1 MAADTDLYATLGV
14 SKSASEEEIR
24 KAYRQLARQH
34 HPDVNPGKPEAED
47 KFKAVAA
54 AYDVLSHKDKRA
66 LYDEFGAEGLRGGFD
81 PEQARSYRRY
91 REGREAGRRATG
103 QEHDLP
109 FDFDLSDLFAEA
121 RARQAAFPMDGQD
134 LLATVELD
142 LLSALRGTEVEL
154 RVPVSAGPSGDEQTV
169 RVRIPAGADDGDE
182 LRVRGK
188 GAPGINGGAPGDVVI
203 RTHVKPHAFFERTG
217 LDLQLRLPL
226 TLGEAV
232 RGGPVSVPTPLG
244 SVQLKIPA
252 RSQQGAKLRLK
263 GKGVTRGKEQGDLY
277 VVLDIRLPDSDDP
290 ALGEL
295 LAQTDRFYAG
305 NVREGVA
312 L

>member
-14 SKSASEEEIR
+14 SKTASEDEIR
-24 KAYRQLARQH
+24 KAYRKLARQH

-54 AYDVLSHKDKRA
+54 AYEVLSHQDRRA

-81 PEQARSYRRY
+81 PEQARSYRRWS
-91 REGREAGRRATG
+91 EGREAGRRATG
-103 QEHDLP
+103 QDQDLP
-109 FDFDLSDLFAEA
+109 FDFDLSDLFAQA
-121 RARQAAFPMDGQD
+121 RARQGAFPMDGQD

-142 LLSALRGTEVEL
+142 LASALRGSEVEL
-154 RVPVSAGPSGDEQTV
+154 RVPAGVGTGGEEQTV

-188 GAPGINGGAPGDVVI
+188 GAPGVNGGAPGDVVI
-203 RTHVKPHAFFERTG
+203 RTQIKPHKYFERTG
-217 LDLQLRLPL
+217 LDLKLRLPL
-226 TLGEAV
+226 TLGEAT
-232 RGGPVSVPTPLG
+232 RGGPVSVPTPSG
-244 SVQLKIPA
+244 PVQLKIPP
-252 RSQQGAKLRLK
+252 RSQQGAKLRLR
-263 GKGVTRGKEQGDLY
+263 GKGVARGKEQGDLY
-277 VVLDIRLPDSDDP
+277 VMLDVRLPDSDDP
-290 ALGEL
+290 ALTEL

-305 NVREGVA
+305 NVRQGVE

>member
-1 MAADTDLYATLGV
+1 MAEDTDLYATLGV
-14 SKSASEEEIR
+14 SKTASEDEIR

-54 AYDVLSHKDKRA
+54 AYDVLSHKEKRA
-66 LYDEFGAEGLRGGFD
+66 LYDEFGSEGLRGGFD
-81 PEQARSYRRY
+81 PEQARSYRRWT
-91 REGREAGRRATG
+91 EGRDAGRRATG
-103 QEHDLP
+103 FDEDLP
-109 FDFDLSDLFAEA
+109 FDLSDLFTQA
-121 RARQAAFPMDGQD
+121 RARQASFPVDGPD
-134 LLATVELD
+134 MLATVELD
-142 LLSALRGTEVEL
+142 LASALRGTEVEL
-154 RVPVSAGPSGDEQTV
+154 RMPGSGGAGSEEQTV

-188 GAPGINGGAPGDVVI
+188 GAPGSHGGAPGDLVI
-203 RTHVKPHAFFERTG
+203 RTVVRPHANFERHG
-217 LDLQLRLPL
+217 LDLQLRLPI

-232 RGGPVSVPTPLG
+232 RGGPVSVPTPTG
-244 SVQLKIPA
+244 VVQLKIPP

-263 GKGVTRGKEQGDLY
+263 GKGVSRGKETGDLY
-277 VVLDIRLPDSDDP
+277 VLLEVRLPESDDP
-290 ALGEL
+290 ALTTL
-295 LAQTDRFYAG
+295 LSEADRFYAS